1 MASIVEFIPEAD
13 YERYNELLGIAEANK
28 AAAPKVKRTRAAMT
42 PEQKLKNAQTRR
54 DKAEARLNEIL
65 AAEGLLNE

>member
-28 AAAPKVKRTRAAMT
+28 AAAPKVTKARAPMSA
-42 PEQKLKNAQTRR
+42 EQKLKAAQTRR
-54 DKAEARLNEIL
+54 DAAEAKLNALL
-65 AAEGLLNE
+65 AAEA